1 MQQLSLKKI
10 SDCTA
15 CSIFWS
21 MPLKKSVSVLDEA
34 PALTAA
40 LSGSGCSSKVTLVS
54 VDELRRGLS
63 SLWVSVSIPWFFTGI
78 LTDFKAYKSC
88 SLMKLL
94 TFLISAT

>member
-1 MQQLSLKKI
+1 
-10 SDCTA
+10 
-15 CSIFWS
+15 
-21 MPLKKSVSVLDEA
+21 MPLKNSVSGLDGALA
-34 PALTAA
+34 PTAT

-63 SLWVSVSIPWFFTGI
+63 SLQVSVRIPWFFTGI
-78 LTDFKAYKSC
+78 LIDFKAYKSC